1 MPGSFKPNIQM
12 PGFFEPN
19 IQRQGIAN
27 FPRKDVANFPRK
39 KNPHKII
46 EQRNWKPMSIEAVP
60 HIKQEVHYQI
70 ARFSLR

>member
-1 MPGSFKPNIQM
+1 MPGPFKPNIQM
-12 PGFFEPN
+12 PRFFEPN
-19 IQRQGIAN
+19 IQRPGI
-27 FPRKDVANFPRK
+27 ANFPRK

-46 EQRNWKPMSIEAVP
+46 EQRNWKPMPSEAVP